1 VRSLLEQAGM
11 EVAAE
16 AADGDAAVRLAGE
29 LRPDVVLLDLV
40 LPGEDGA
47 EVMRRVRR
55 VAPGAALVVL
65 TSYHGDEL
73 VARTIRAGA
82 LSYLLKDSE
91 PDELVRAVRA
101 AARGESVLH
110 PHVAARVVGALRGE
124 RLAEGLTARE
134 LEVLTRVARGQTNRE
149 IAAGLHVSEQ
159 TVKTHVSS
167 VLAKLR
173 LADRTQAAVYALRRR
188 LVPLDD
194 EGYS

>member
-1 VRSLLEQAGM
+1 
-11 EVAAE
+11 
-16 AADGDAAVRLAGE
+16 
-29 LRPDVVLLDLV
+29 
-40 LPGEDGA
+40 
-47 EVMRRVRR
+47 
-55 VAPGAALVVL
+55 
-65 TSYHGDEL
+65 
-73 VARTIRAGA
+73 
-82 LSYLLKDSE
+82 
-91 PDELVRAVRA
+91 VRAVRA
-101 AARGESVLH
+101 AARGESVLD
-110 PHVAARVVGALRGE
+110 PHVAARIVGALRGE

-159 TVKTHVSS
+159 TVKSHVSS